1 MGVKKTHR
9 KKHKMSDLCDI
20 FPDNPECQEEPA
32 PEEVEPEENVEES
45 EGEGEEVE
53 EEGEGE
59 EEEGEA
65 TEKTDHIGAAKA
77 AVADWT
83 MVKDHSTM
91 AMLNPFMS
99 NLTYFGVSAG
109 SFFWAL
115 LQAFRY
121 RSHENYYDGVK
132 IGDDTNWWKLTDMI
146 RLYSTMGISGILM
159 ITQLLATLGIMVP
172 LNAYLWMIIG
182 GLGGMIVS
190 VTVGVMRFI
199 GYDGGYST
207 W

>member
-1 MGVKKTHR
+1 MA
-9 KKHKMSDLCDI
+9 DLCDI
-20 FPDNPECQEEPA
+20 FPDNPECQEEPE
-32 PEEVEPEENVEES
+32 PEEVEPEENVEEV
-45 EGEGEEVE
+45 EEEGEEGE

-59 EEEGEA
+59 EEWEA
-65 TEKTDHIGAAKA
+65 SEKTDHIGAAKA

-99 NLTYFGVSAG
+99 NLSYWGVAAG
-109 SFFWAL
+109 SFAWSL
-115 LQAFRY
+115 LTAFRY